1 MSINI
6 RKATE
11 SDFQSVFSLIME
23 LAEFQGTPERVLNS
37 VQQMKEEQNIFQ
49 CLVAET
55 DSKEIVGIASYFFA
69 YYTWV
74 GKSLYLDD
82 LYVKQSHRG
91 LKIGSHL
98 LNEIFRVAKVENCKR
113 VRWLVSKWNAE
124 AIAFYKKIGA
134 EIDEEALVCDV
145 EGLAISK
152 LSGDRLPLMYTHSAI
167 SDIDLNQE

>member
-1 MSINI
+1 MSIVI

-11 SDFQSVFSLIME
+11 SDFPSVFSLIME
-23 LAEFQGTPERVLNS
+23 LAEFQGMPERLLNS
-37 VQQMKEEQNIFQ
+37 VQQMKEEQDIFQ

-69 YYTWV
+69 YFTWV

-82 LYVKQSHRG
+82 LYVKQSYRG

-113 VRWLVSKWNAE
+113 VRWLVSKWNAD
-124 AIAFYKKIGA
+124 AIRLYKKIGA
-134 EIDEEALVCDV
+134 EIDEQALVCDV
-145 EGLAISK
+145 EGLSIIR
-152 LSGDRLPLMYTHSAI
+152 LSEDGLPLTKTHSAI
-167 SDIDLNQE
+167 SNIDLNQE

>member
-1 MSINI
+1 MSIVI

-11 SDFQSVFSLIME
+11 SDFPSVFSLIME

-37 VQQMKEEQNIFQ
+37 VQQMKEEQDIFQ

-82 LYVKQSHRG
+82 LYVKPSHRG
-91 LKIGSHL
+91 LKIGSLL
-98 LNEIFRVAKVENCKR
+98 LNETFRVAKAENCKR
-113 VRWLVSKWNAE
+113 VRWLVSKWNAD
-124 AIAFYKKIGA
+124 AIRFYKKIGA

-145 EGLAISK
+145 EGLSIIR
-152 LSGDRLPLMYTHSAI
+152 LSEDGLAAANIDSAI
-167 SDIDLNQE
+167 SNVDLNQE